1 MTDATPLS
9 AAPAEPAAR
18 FLDAL
23 RASLER
29 GTLAKLV
36 LSGYHG
42 PEADLQKIIVR
53 PLTLKAGAQLSF
65 LYHYA
70 TRDITKN
77 LPAAA
82 GIAQLAGWLGTQF
95 RAAHLL
101 TQTEDFHL
109 EFSRKGVGRLTRG
122 TAATDVTSVARHD
135 REKKRLL
142 DHRKP
147 FLQALGLT
155 DAAQRIIPAMAHK
168 WKQINKF
175 LEIFAQAVADSPLA
189 EQPRIEV
196 VDFGSGK
203 GYLTFAAHDYLRH
216 TLQRDAQVTGIELRP
231 ELVELCNGVATR
243 EQCAGL
249 AFRQGAL
256 GSYAPEKPDV
266 VIALHACDTATDLAL
281 HLGIRAGA
289 ALILCAPCCHK
300 ELRPQ
305 LTPPEVL
312 RPLLRFGV
320 HAAQESDMVTDSLR
334 ALLLEAHGYQVKVF
348 EFISLEHTDKNKMIL
363 GIRRATPVAPTA
375 EIWQQIAA
383 LKAFYGIREQQ
394 LETLLKV
401 EKPSKDFA
409 ERRVNR
415 KSDEQTGLPCH
426 GSVNRG

>member
-1 MTDATPLS
+1 MTDQPPQPDVAQP
-9 AAPAEPAAR
+9 EPVAR

-23 RASLER
+23 RASLEH
-29 GTLAKLV
+29 GTLAQLV
-36 LSGYHG
+36 LSAYHG
-42 PEADLQKIIVR
+42 SEADLKKVSIR
-53 PLTLKAGAQLSF
+53 PLALKAGAQLSF
-65 LYHYA
+65 VQHYT
-70 TRDITKN
+70 TRVITKN

-82 GIAQLAGWLGTQF
+82 GLAQLAGWLGTQF

-122 TAATDVTSVARHD
+122 AAASSVTPAAGHD

-155 DAAQRIIPAMAHK
+155 DGAQRIIPAMAHK

-189 EQPRIEV
+189 QQPLIEV

-203 GYLTFAAHDYLRH
+203 GYLTFAVHDHLRS
-216 TLQRDAQVTGIELRP
+216 TLQRDAHVTGIELRP
-231 ELVELCNGVATR
+231 ELVELCNAVATR
-243 EQCAGL
+243 EQGTGL
-249 AFRQGAL
+249 IFRQGAL
-256 GSYAPEKPDV
+256 GSYAPEKADV

-305 LTPPEVL
+305 LTAPEVL

-320 HAAQESDMVTDSLR
+320 HAAQEADMVTDSLR

-363 GIRRATPVAPTA
+363 GIKRAAPAVPAA

-383 LKAFYGIREQQ
+383 LKAFYGIREQH
-394 LETLLKV
+394 LETLL
-401 EKPSKDFA
+401 
-409 ERRVNR
+409 R
-415 KSDEQTGLPCH
+415 
-426 GSVNRG
+426 

>member
-1 MTDATPLS
+1 MTDQPPQPA
-9 AAPAEPAAR
+9 AAPPEPVTR

-23 RASLER
+23 RASLEH
-29 GTLAKLV
+29 GTLAQLV
-36 LSGYHG
+36 LSAYHG
-42 PEADLQKIIVR
+42 PEADLKKISIR

-65 LYHYA
+65 VQHYT
-70 TRDITKN
+70 TRVITKN

-82 GIAQLAGWLGTQF
+82 GLAQLAGWLGTQF

-109 EFSRKGVGRLTRG
+109 EFSRKGAGRLTRG
-122 TAATDVTSVARHD
+122 AAATSVAPAAGHD

-147 FLQALGLT
+147 FLHALGIT
-155 DAAQRIIPAMAHK
+155 DGAQRIIPAMAHK

-189 EQPRIEV
+189 QQPRIEV

-203 GYLTFAAHDYLRH
+203 GYLTFAVHDHLRN
-216 TLQRDAQVTGIELRP
+216 TLQRDAHVTGIELRP
-231 ELVELCNGVATR
+231 ELVELCNAVATR

-256 GSYAPEKPDV
+256 GSYAPEKADV

-289 ALILCAPCCHK
+289 TLILCAPCCHK

-305 LTPPEVL
+305 LTAPEVL

-320 HAAQESDMVTDSLR
+320 HAAQEADMVTDSLR

-363 GIRRATPVAPTA
+363 GIKRTAPAATAA
-375 EIWQQIAA
+375 EIWKQIAA
-383 LKAFYGIREQQ
+383 LKDFYGIREQQ
-394 LETLLKV
+394 LETLL
-401 EKPSKDFA
+401 
-409 ERRVNR
+409 R
-415 KSDEQTGLPCH
+415 
-426 GSVNRG
+426 